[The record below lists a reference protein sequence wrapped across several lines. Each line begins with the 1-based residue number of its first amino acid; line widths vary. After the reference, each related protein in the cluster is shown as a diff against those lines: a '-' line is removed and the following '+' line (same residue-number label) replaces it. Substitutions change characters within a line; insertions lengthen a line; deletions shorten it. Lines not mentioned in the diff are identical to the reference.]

1 MRGTAKGFTL
11 FKALVSIILIVLTVL
26 LAQSMIRTERNV
38 TDTIADVQEQQE
50 MQAMADLARAD
61 SMQVF
66 NFGVRY
72 QIEQY
77 LTNPQNSILITPDT
91 VTWNELVRDFA
102 IANFGGTDS
111 GVQFANRTANH
122 LTNILGRS
130 EERRVGKECRSR

>member
-11 FKALVSIILIVLTVL
+11 FTALVSIILIVLAVL

-38 TDTIADVQEQQE
+38 TDTISDIQEQQE

-61 SMQVF
+61 AMQVF
-66 NFGVRY
+66 NFGIRY

-91 VTWNELVRDFA
+91 WTWRA
-102 IANFGGTDS
+102 TS
-111 GVQFANRTANH
+111 NRCGWCCRNC
-122 LTNILGRS
+122 S
-130 EERRVGKECRSR
+130 RRA